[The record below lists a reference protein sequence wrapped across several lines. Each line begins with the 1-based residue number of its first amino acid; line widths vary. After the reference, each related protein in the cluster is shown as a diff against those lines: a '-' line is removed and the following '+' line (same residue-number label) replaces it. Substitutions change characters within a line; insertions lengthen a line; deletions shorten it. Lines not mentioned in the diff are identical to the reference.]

1 MPVTYVLV
9 ARIPYTGTEAFLRYE
24 GAVLPL
30 LADHGGH
37 LDRRL
42 RSADGTAEVHVI
54 RFETT
59 DGLHAYR
66 ADPRRKQHA
75 PDLEASGAEIE
86 LLEVEDVPTA

>member
-1 MPVTYVLV
+1 MTERRAVLV
-9 ARIPYTGTEAFLRYE
+9 TGAARGIGRAIAGRLE
-24 GAVLPL
+24 
-30 LADHGGH
+30 
-37 LDRRL
+37 RRL